1 MSYFV
6 GVYRVLQSP
15 FELPPTPESAPGPN
29 RGRSRRPRPA
39 RRGPWGAIANLL
51 RLALLL
57 GLGGAGV
64 LGGVAAAQVFPGT
77 ITSQPPLETGLRT
90 LDQWVAQLTRST
102 QPAAPIAAT
111 PRPLTPP
118 SPRTVAPAALSP
130 ARRKALQSQLQALES
145 DLNALIGE
153 ATAIEGEL
161 GTRNA
166 AEPIERRV
174 QAIAQAL
181 STTAATPSAQPS
193 PIATVS
199 SGRLVIA
206 LPADL
211 LFQDN
216 HSNLRPEASDI
227 LDSIAADLKAYPGAT
242 VRIAGHSDAIGDPAD
257 NRELSLRRAR
267 AVGQFLADRLE
278 GPYRWV
284 AAGFGASRPIATGS
298 DPASHQRNRRI
309 EIAIDPLNSPP
320 PSAPQP

>member
-1 MSYFV
+1 M
-6 GVYRVLQSP
+6 YRALQSP
-15 FELPPTPESAPGPN
+15 FELPPPPESAPGPN

-57 GLGGAGV
+57 GMGAAGV
-64 LGGVAAAQVFPGT
+64 LGGVAAARLFPGT
-77 ITSQPPLETGLRT
+77 VTSQPPLETGLRT
-90 LDQWVAQLTRST
+90 IDQWVARLTRSA
-102 QPAAPIAAT
+102 PAAAPIAPT

-118 SPRTVAPAALSP
+118 SPRTTAAATLSP
-130 ARRKALQSQLQALES
+130 ARRKALQTQLQALES

-153 ATAIEGEL
+153 ATAIESEL
-161 GTRNA
+161 GQRNA
-166 AEPIERRV
+166 AESIERRV

-181 STTAATPSAQPS
+181 SSSPTTAPS
-193 PIATVS
+193 PITPTVS
-199 SGRLVIA
+199 SGRLAIA

-216 HSNLRPEASDI
+216 HSNLRPETSDI

-242 VRIAGHSDAIGDPAD
+242 VRIAGHSDAIGDPAA

-267 AVGQFLADRLE
+267 AVGQALADRLT

-284 AAGFGASRPIATGS
+284 AAGFGASRPIAPGS
-298 DPASHQRNRRI
+298 DPASHQRNRRL
-309 EIAIDPLNSPP
+309 EITIDPLNSPA
-320 PSAPQP
+320 PSASQP